1 MQFLESEILSTLLR
15 EYLTG
20 FRKRKLERQKKA
32 QEELEVQ
39 LKAEKKRL
47 KSEVKENLSKLYKL
61 SSRPIPELEEVLKE
75 EEYDTGN
82 VVVKITELSTSELAK
97 ENNWIGHNEAYSQ
110 PDSDTEV
117 ESAGEEE
124 DPEENAVPGMSMGT
138 TKKKVKEEGDEK
150 KADKEKPRPTDIKKE
165 MKQKTAAAMKGSKLV
180 QLKNKLERAK
190 NVKQAKKDRHKKA
203 RQFRE
208 QQKRHGKSGKKPQ
221 GGSAGAGRKK
231 PSRKKK

>member
-1 MQFLESEILSTLLR
+1 
-15 EYLTG
+15 
-20 FRKRKLERQKKA
+20 
-32 QEELEVQ
+32 
-39 LKAEKKRL
+39 
-47 KSEVKENLSKLYKL
+47 LYKL

-110 PDSDTEV
+110 PDSDTE
-117 ESAGEEE
+117 EEPASEAE
-124 DPEENAVPGMSMGT
+124 DDPDENAVPGMSLG
-138 TKKKVKEEGDEK
+138 TKKKTIKEVDEK
-150 KADKEKPRPTDIKKE
+150 KPAKEKARPTDIKKE

-203 RQFRE
+203 RQFRD
-208 QQKRHGKSGKKPQ
+208 QQKKHGKSGKKPQ
-221 GGSAGAGRKK
+221 TGAAGGSRRK
-231 PSRKKK
+231 PNKKKK